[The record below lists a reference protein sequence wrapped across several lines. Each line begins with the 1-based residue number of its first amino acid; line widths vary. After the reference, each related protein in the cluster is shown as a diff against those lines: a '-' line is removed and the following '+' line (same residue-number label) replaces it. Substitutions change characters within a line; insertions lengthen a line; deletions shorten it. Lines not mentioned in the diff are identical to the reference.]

1 MQMMK
6 SSGRGRTRRKND
18 PWEVLVVA
26 ALFFFPGVVMLF
38 QRGTVVAFQQ
48 SFRYAPSGI
57 MVLSEHGAHIFG
69 VLAIAVGL
77 VILGFYFYLRR
88 GIVRDDETVQKPRWR

>member
-1 MQMMK
+1 MN

-26 ALFFFPGVVMLF
+26 GLFFFPGVAMLF

-48 SFRYAPSGI
+48 SFRYLPSDV

-69 VLAIAVGL
+69 ALAIAVSL
-77 VILGFYFYLRR
+77 VIVWFYFYLRR
-88 GIVRDDETVQKPRWR
+88 AIVRHEEALQNQRWR

>member
-1 MQMMK
+1 MMK

-26 ALFFFPGVVMLF
+26 GLFFFPGVAMLF
-38 QRGTVVAFQQ
+38 QRGTVVAFQK
-48 SFRYAPSGI
+48 SFRYLPSDV

-69 VLAIAVGL
+69 ALAIAVSL
-77 VILGFYFYLRR
+77 VIVWFYFYLR
-88 GIVRDDETVQKPRWR
+88 GAIARDEEALQKPRWR